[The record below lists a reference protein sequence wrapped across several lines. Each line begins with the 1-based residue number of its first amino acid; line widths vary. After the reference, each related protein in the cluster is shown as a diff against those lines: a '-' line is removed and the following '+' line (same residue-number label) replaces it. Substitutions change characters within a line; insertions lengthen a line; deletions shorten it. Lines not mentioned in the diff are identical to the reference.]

1 MFYSSKANKTQR
13 VGITKV
19 HLPSGYS
26 WETLNNNIT
35 NDAAIIELNKD
46 VQFSPQVR
54 TGHCCLSFQVL
65 PICLPSAAGG
75 TSGNDYQEQVLVLSY
90 KNTFLFEG
98 RAEEPCWGEC
108 NNNGLGPG
116 EQLD

>member
-1 MFYSSKANKTQR
+1 MFHSSQLNKTQR

-26 WETLNNNIT
+26 WETLNNNGT
-35 NDAAIIELNKD
+35 NDAAIIELKKD

-65 PICLPSAAGG
+65 PICLPTAAGG
-75 TSGNDYQEQVLVLSY
+75 TSGNDYQEQV
-90 KNTFLFEG
+90 
-98 RAEEPCWGEC
+98 
-108 NNNGLGPG
+108 
-116 EQLD
+116 